1 MKTNSSILEKSIY
14 RKNFL
19 CEQNPRITELQK
31 LQPFFKNVLNTNA
44 FKQKKFIKNFINR
57 KLNQQRNFI
66 NKKLYQQKELHQQ
79 KNNFTNK
86 KELYQQKKPYQQ
98 KKNFTNR
105 KTLPTKI
112 STKKK

>member
-1 MKTNSSILEKSIY
+1 MH
-14 RKNFL
+14 
-19 CEQNPRITELQK
+19 
-31 LQPFFKNVLNTNA
+31 LNR
-44 FKQKKFIKNFINR
+44 KKFIKNFINR

-112 STKKK
+112 STKKNKILKHEFENK